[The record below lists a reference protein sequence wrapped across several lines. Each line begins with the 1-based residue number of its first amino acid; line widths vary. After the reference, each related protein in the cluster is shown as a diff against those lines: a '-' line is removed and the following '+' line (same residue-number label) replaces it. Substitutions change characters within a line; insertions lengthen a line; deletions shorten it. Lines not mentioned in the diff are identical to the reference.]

1 MSTNKIKIA
10 LLGYGKM
17 GKTIDQLA
25 TAAGHEIVLKIDK
38 DNAQDRTPENLK
50 KADVA
55 IEFSQPDSAFDN
67 IKACLES
74 GVPVVAGTTA
84 WLDRLEEAKKLV
96 AQYEGALFYAS
107 NFSIGVNIFFAL
119 NRQLAKMMNDHPD
132 YAVDM
137 EEIHHTQKLDAPSGT
152 AITLAEGLIENLS
165 GKKNWAEGKEP
176 NQDEIPILS
185 KREGMVPGTHLVN
198 YHSAVDTITIKH
210 EAHSREGFAKG
221 ALLAATWVVGKQGF
235 FGMPDL
241 LGYG

>member
-107 NFSIGVNIFFAL
+107 NFSIGVNIF
-119 NRQLAKMMNDHPD
+119 
-132 YAVDM
+132 
-137 EEIHHTQKLDAPSGT
+137 
-152 AITLAEGLIENLS
+152 
-165 GKKNWAEGKEP
+165 
-176 NQDEIPILS
+176 
-185 KREGMVPGTHLVN
+185 
-198 YHSAVDTITIKH
+198 
-210 EAHSREGFAKG
+210 
-221 ALLAATWVVGKQGF
+221 LL
-235 FGMPDL
+235 
-241 LGYG
+241 